1 MKLLGLGLALASA
14 VCWGLT
20 YTLTEKILQKTHSFS
35 IIFIESLLATL
46 ITLPLF
52 FGKAGGIKALVG
64 VGTPTLLLL
73 GVSTVTAIL
82 GYFFI
87 YESIKLVGASIATFF
102 EVGYPFFV
110 VIFSM
115 LLLGTHINW
124 FCILGGTFICAGVVI
139 IGTFC

>member
-20 YTLTEKILQKTHSFS
+20 YTLSEKILQKTHSVS

-52 FGKAGGIKALVG
+52 FTKAGGIKGLVLAG
-64 VGTPTLLLL
+64 GPTMLLLAL
-73 GVSTVTAIL
+73 SSCTAIL
-82 GYFFI
+82 GYVFI
-87 YESIKLVGASIATFF
+87 YESIKLVGASVATFF

-110 VIFSM
+110 VLFSM
-115 LLLGTHINW
+115 LLLGTHINLY
-124 FCILGGTFICAGVVI
+124 CILGGAFICAGVVI